1 MGWGQGAAELAK
13 KIAEYHKELV
23 TVGVRFEELRRR
35 TTELINDF
43 EAEIERLSERV
54 HSIEKNNIEAQASM
68 QAKIEGLSER
78 LSLLSEKALHV
89 AVKDIARQVVLEQ
102 LALEQNDTTSAA
114 ENSIRKRLQY

>member
-1 MGWGQGAAELAK
+1 
-13 KIAEYHKELV
+13 
-23 TVGVRFEELRRR
+23 
-35 TTELINDF
+35 LINDF